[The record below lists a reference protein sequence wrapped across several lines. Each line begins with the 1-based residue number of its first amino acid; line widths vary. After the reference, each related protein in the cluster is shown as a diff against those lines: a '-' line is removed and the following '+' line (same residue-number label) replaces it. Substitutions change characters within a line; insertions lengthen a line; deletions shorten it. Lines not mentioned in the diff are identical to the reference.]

1 MISEGP
7 TYDETVS
14 SYSCQRNNLLPYTR
28 LSKSNLLSRVRLQML
43 FPQQGNKQKQ
53 VLKDF
58 TKLNLPSGVELM
70 ASEEKLEKRYSGPN
84 SVIKRNVTVAKSI
97 YLSGP
102 QVPQPWHGRVG
113 LDDRKGSRSL
123 LSLRLS
129 ILDGK
134 SKNSNTS
141 DLRTS
146 TFI

>member
-1 MISEGP
+1 MLVSTTGKQ
-7 TYDETVS
+7 TETGV
-14 SYSCQRNNLLPYTR
+14 
-28 LSKSNLLSRVRLQML
+28 
-43 FPQQGNKQKQ
+43 
-53 VLKDF
+53 KDF

-70 ASEEKLEKRYSGPN
+70 ASEEKSEKRYSGPN

>member
-43 FPQQGNKQKQ
+43 VSTTGKQTETG
-53 VLKDF
+53 VKDF
-58 TKLNLPSGVELM
+58 TKLNLPSCVELM
-70 ASEEKLEKRYSGPN
+70 ASEEKSEKRYSGPN

>member
-102 QVPQPWHGRVG
+102 QVPQP
-113 LDDRKGSRSL
+113 
-123 LSLRLS
+123 
-129 ILDGK
+129 
-134 SKNSNTS
+134 
-141 DLRTS
+141 
-146 TFI
+146 